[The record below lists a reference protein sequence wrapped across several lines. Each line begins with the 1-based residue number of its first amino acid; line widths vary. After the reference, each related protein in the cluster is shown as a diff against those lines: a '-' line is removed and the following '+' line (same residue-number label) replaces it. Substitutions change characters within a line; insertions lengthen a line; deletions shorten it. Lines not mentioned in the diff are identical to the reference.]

1 VIPTKDEMRKSELFL
16 KLEIVEREVGVKLGG
31 IFLLGTDVLLNP
43 EERSVYAKTAKVIVE
58 LFELLKKRT
67 E

>member
-1 VIPTKDEMRKSELFL
+1 MIPTKDEMRKSELFL